1 MCCSQC
7 LAKSGAMVMRGAD
20 TRSAVPPA
28 ILGMTAPMAHMEEGC
43 EASPWVGSLP
53 CPFQPGRIPDAL
65 HRDNQGCSECLG
77 LGFPMASA
85 RVQRC
90 VDHKCSAKP
99 L

>member
-43 EASPWVGSLP
+43 EASTLGGQPALP
-53 CPFQPGRIPDAL
+53 
-65 HRDNQGCSECLG
+65 
-77 LGFPMASA
+77 FPA
-85 RVQRC
+85 R
-90 VDHKCSAKP
+90 
-99 L
+99 